1 MFWTED
7 INELFKPILIPTE
20 YMTIEEKFNSIT
32 RLVLFICI
40 ILALVFQ
47 DSRIILLM
55 IILIIIIIIIYQFQ
69 KQSTRDAY
77 KVLESNDVKVVDN
90 EVCTKP
96 SIHNPF
102 MNPNIVNL
110 NQYKA
115 CPITDRKTIEEAE
128 KLFDD
133 TMFRNVDDVYDKKRQ
148 RSLEEEGWNF
158 LRYIDKKFKL
168 SAYPSINLGLNLFNS
183 WLSLSSVLSVSS
195 KAGMN
200 FRRSSSASSR
210 SLKI

>member
-55 IILIIIIIIIYQFQ
+55 IILLLIIIIIYQFQ

-77 KVLESNDVKVVDN
+77 KVLEANDVKVVDN

-133 TMFRNVDDVYDKKRQ
+133 TMFRNVDDVYDKNTGKRHFYTVPVTTIPNDQ
-148 RSLEEEGWNF
+148 TKFAKWLYNIGKSCKEGNG
-158 LRYIDKKFKL
+158 DHCFKNIYT
-168 SAYPSINLGLNLFNS
+168 SH
-183 WLSLSSVLSVSS
+183 WL
-195 KAGMN
+195 
-200 FRRSSSASSR
+200 
-210 SLKI
+210 